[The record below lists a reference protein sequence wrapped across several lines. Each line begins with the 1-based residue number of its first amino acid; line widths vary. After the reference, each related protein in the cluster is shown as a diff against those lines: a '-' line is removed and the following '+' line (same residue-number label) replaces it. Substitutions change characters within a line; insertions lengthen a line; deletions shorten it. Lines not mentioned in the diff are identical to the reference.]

1 MQASCEFGFLAKLPR
16 PGCQKENIIIA
27 RALSPHVR
35 YAVLVSLLLL
45 AGLVASLFLPVSGV
59 FGWREAPIR
68 IGVFLPPEVL
78 RDDKEMIARAIALE
92 RLAGERSVE
101 VQLFSETPSAEA
113 LRQTYR
119 IDAALG
125 FLNNSS
131 QPLAR
136 KLAEAG
142 IPVLVAGA
150 TDPGFTTFTEGIYR
164 MFPADD
170 RVAELF
176 SAYCFHVLGIRRVFV
191 ITDEDVSGKSFANS
205 FGLEFGSR
213 GPMFPMTYEA
223 NAPGASDV
231 VAKLLAT
238 IPADSEAD
246 AVLVSTSESHA
257 LEIIQ
262 ALDPLPAKVRILL
275 QPSTSNSPDF
285 GRRLA
290 GLADMR
296 REPGR
301 VITGTSG
308 IWSIMDVRE
317 TAPFNEIVRR
327 TGREPPLGLVHLS
340 EALDLVATLLRQL
353 PEGERASGSF
363 LRDQLN
369 ILQSIDTAALTRAGP
384 IYFDPF
390 RNRVRSITFGSFE
403 PAGFEPLPVQWVRNQ
418 DILPFALEEDQHLGQ
433 FARIGGVTL
442 REQSVI
448 GFGIHLNEADN
459 FDLVRGL
466 ISLDFFLWLRSPAS
480 LEDGGFVFANAEN
493 ISPEYLRPLQS
504 ELIGNTRYKLYR
516 IRGVFRQQLDVR
528 RFPFDEQRVLV
539 RFFNA
544 THDAQ
549 QIIYAR
555 EPRRGAGEGISSLA
569 TAKLGLWDV
578 RSWAISQDAVYM
590 DSDLGDRRLAIWQQ
604 QRSYPGGLAE
614 LTIVRR
620 GLPYV
625 VKNLIPLIVLAAAV
639 LVSLY
644 FPATLMKE
652 RVTVP
657 ITCILSG
664 AVLLLSINRGLPEV
678 AYTTSIEK
686 LFYWFFM
693 GCFLSLCLALAL
705 ELLRTKNRDNF
716 ILFIYRYGPW
726 IYILIFFAALAQ
738 FLGLYSFA

>member
-1 MQASCEFGFLAKLPR
+1 MWLLGILPDR
-16 PGCQKENIIIA
+16 GRRREDRIIA
-27 RALSPHVR
+27 WALSPRVR
-35 YAVLVSLLLL
+35 YALLAGLLLLVCLASLLLL
-45 AGLVASLFLPVSGV
+45 PSSGAYW
-59 FGWREAPIR
+59 WRETPIR

-78 RDDKEMIARAIALE
+78 RDDKEMIARAVALQGD
-92 RLAGERSVE
+92 AGERAIE
-101 VQLFSETPSAEA
+101 VQLFPETPSAEA

-164 MFPADD
+164 LFPADD

-176 SAYCFHVLGIRRVFV
+176 SAYCFHILGIRRVFL
-191 ITDEDVSGKSFANS
+191 ITDDDTSGKSFANS

-213 GPMFPMTYEA
+213 GPMLPLTYETGGQ
-223 NAPGASDV
+223 GA
-231 VAKLLAT
+231 AKMLARLLEA

-246 AVLVSTSESHA
+246 AVMVATSEPHA
-257 LEIIQ
+257 IEIIQ
-262 ALDPLPAKVRILL
+262 ALDRLPPKVRILL
-275 QPSTSNSPDF
+275 QPSTSTSPDF
-285 GRRLA
+285 VRRLA
-290 GLADMR
+290 ALGDAR

-301 VITGTSG
+301 IVTGTSG

-317 TAPFNEIVRR
+317 TAPFSDIVRR
-327 TGREPPLGLVHLS
+327 TRREPPLGLVHLR
-340 EALDLVATLLRQL
+340 EALDLVQTLLRTV
-353 PEGERASGSF
+353 PEAEGSVSS
-363 LRDQLN
+363 LLSDRLKD
-369 ILQSIDTAALTRAGP
+369 LQSIDTAALSQAGP

-390 RNRVRSITFGSFE
+390 RNRVSSISFGSFE
-403 PAGFEPLPVQWVRNQ
+403 PSGFEPLPVQWVRNQ
-418 DILPFALEEDQHLGQ
+418 DILPFALEDDQHLGQ
-433 FARIGGVTL
+433 FAKIGGVTL

-466 ISLDFFLWLRSPAS
+466 ISLDFFLWFRSPAL
-480 LEDGGFVFANAEN
+480 LEDGGIVFANAETLA
-493 ISPEYLRPLQS
+493 PEYLRPLQN

-516 IRGVFRQQLDVR
+516 VRGVFRQQLDVR
-528 RFPFDEQRVLV
+528 RFPFDMQRIVI

-544 THDAQ
+544 AHDSQ

-555 EPRRGAGEGISSLA
+555 EQRRGASGDISRPA
-569 TAKLGLWDV
+569 TAKLGLWDT
-578 RSWAISQDAVYM
+578 RSWAISQDAVFM
-590 DSDLGDRRLAIWQQ
+590 DSDLGDRRLAGWQQ

-620 GLPYV
+620 ALPYV
-625 VKNLIPLIVLAAAV
+625 IKNLIPLIVLSGAV

-644 FPATLMKE
+644 FPETLMKE

-686 LFYWFFM
+686 LFYWFFL
-693 GCFLSLCLALAL
+693 GCFYAVCLSLAL
-705 ELLRTKNRDNF
+705 EVARTAKHDSFVRPISRF
-716 ILFIYRYGPW
+716 GPW
-726 IYILIFFAALAQ
+726 IYIMMLSAAIAQ
-738 FLGLYSFA
+738 FLGYYNFT

>member
-1 MQASCEFGFLAKLPR
+1 MGSLKPAR
-16 PGCQKENIIIA
+16 PKTSQGDTNIA
-27 RALSPHVR
+27 HTLSPPVR
-35 YAVLVSLLLL
+35 YALL
-45 AGLVASLFLPVSGV
+45 AGFLLLVCLVASLLWPTSGA
-59 FGWREAPIR
+59 FGWREGPIR
-68 IGVFLPPEVL
+68 IGIFLPPEVL
-78 RDDKEMIARAIALE
+78 RDDKEMIARAVALE
-92 RLAGERSVE
+92 RIAGERPIE
-101 VQLFSETPSAEA
+101 IQLFPETPSVEA

-125 FLNNSS
+125 FLNNAS

-136 KLAEAG
+136 KLAETG

-150 TDPGFTTFTEGIYR
+150 TDPRFTTFTEGIYR

-176 SAYCFHVLGIRRVFV
+176 SAYCFHVLGVRRVFL
-191 ITDEDVSGKSFANS
+191 ITDDDASGQFFANN

-213 GPMFPMTYEA
+213 GPMFPFTYEA
-223 NAPGASDV
+223 GGAGA
-231 VAKLLAT
+231 AKMLAT
-238 IPADSEAD
+238 LLEAIPADSEAD
-246 AVLVSTSESHA
+246 AVLVATSEPHTI
-257 LEIIQ
+257 EIIQ
-262 ALDPLPAKVRILL
+262 ALDRLPPKVRILL
-275 QPSTSNSPDF
+275 QPSTSTSPAF
-285 GRRLA
+285 VRRLA
-290 GLADMR
+290 GLGDAR

-301 VITGTSG
+301 VVTGTSG

-327 TGREPPLGLVHLS
+327 TGREPPLGLVHLR
-340 EALDLVATLLRQL
+340 EALDLVQTLLPPL
-353 PEGERASGSF
+353 PEKEGSVSKLLRER
-363 LRDQLN
+363 LKD
-369 ILQSIDTAALTRAGP
+369 LQSIDTAALSKAGP

-390 RNRVRSITFGSFE
+390 RNRVSSISFGSFE
-403 PAGFEPLPVQWVRNQ
+403 PTGFEPLPVQWVRNQ

-433 FARIGGVTL
+433 FAKIGGVTL

-466 ISLDFFLWLRSPAS
+466 ISLDFFLWFRSPAS
-480 LEDGGFVFANAEN
+480 LEDGGIVFANGETLA
-493 ISPEYLRPLQS
+493 PEYLRPLQN

-516 IRGVFRQQLDVR
+516 VRGIFRQQLDVR
-528 RFPFDEQRVLV
+528 RFPFDMQRIVI

-544 THDAQ
+544 AHDSQ

-555 EPRRGAGEGISSLA
+555 EQRRGKGEDISRPA
-569 TAKLGLWDV
+569 TAKLGLWDT
-578 RSWAISQDAVYM
+578 RSWSISQDAVFM
-590 DSDLGDRRLAIWQQ
+590 DSDLGDRRLAVWQQ

-614 LTIVRR
+614 LVIVRR
-620 GLPYV
+620 ALPYV
-625 VKNLIPLIVLAAAV
+625 IKNLIPLIVLSGAV

-657 ITCILSG
+657 ITCILSA

-686 LFYWFFM
+686 LFYWFFL
-693 GCFLSLCLALAL
+693 GCFYAVCLALAL
-705 ELLRTKNRDNF
+705 EVAKTTNRDSF
-716 ILFIYRYGPW
+716 VRPISRFGPW
-726 IYILIFFAALAQ
+726 VYIAMLSAAIVQ
-738 FLGLYSFA
+738 FLGYSNFIS